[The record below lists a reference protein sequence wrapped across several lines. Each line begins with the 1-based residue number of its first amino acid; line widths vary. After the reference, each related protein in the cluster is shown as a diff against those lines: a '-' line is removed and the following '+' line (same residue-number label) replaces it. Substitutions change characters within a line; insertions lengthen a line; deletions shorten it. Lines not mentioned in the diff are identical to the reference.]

1 LAIRFST
8 DAVDVDLD
16 WLHEALSRRAYW
28 ALGRSREVVERS
40 VANSLCFSAF
50 VGGRQ
55 VAFARVVTDQ
65 ATFAWVCD
73 VFVDEEMRGAGI
85 GSQLMAVVSLDPRLA
100 GLKRIVLVTSS
111 PDFYRRF
118 GFEPLD
124 RPDRWMLRRGP
135 GPAD

>member
-1 LAIRFST
+1 MTIRFST
-8 DAVDVDLD
+8 DAADVDLD

-28 ALGRSREVVERS
+28 ALGRSRDVVERS

-55 VAFARVVTDQ
+55 VGFARVVTDQ

-73 VFVDEEMRGAGI
+73 VFVAEDMRGAGI
-85 GSQLMAVVSLDPRLA
+85 GSELMAAIGSDPRLA
-100 GLKRIVLVTSS
+100 GLKRTVLVTSS
-111 PDFYRRF
+111 PDFYRQF
-118 GFEPLD
+118 GYEPLA

>member
-85 GSQLMAVVSLDPRLA
+85 GSQLMAVVTHDPRLA

>member
-1 LAIRFST
+1 
-8 DAVDVDLD
+8 
-16 WLHEALSRRAYW
+16 
-28 ALGRSREVVERS
+28 
-40 VANSLCFSAF
+40 
-50 VGGRQ
+50 
-55 VAFARVVTDQ
+55 
-65 ATFAWVCD
+65 
-73 VFVDEEMRGAGI
+73 
-85 GSQLMAVVSLDPRLA
+85 MAVVSLDPRLA